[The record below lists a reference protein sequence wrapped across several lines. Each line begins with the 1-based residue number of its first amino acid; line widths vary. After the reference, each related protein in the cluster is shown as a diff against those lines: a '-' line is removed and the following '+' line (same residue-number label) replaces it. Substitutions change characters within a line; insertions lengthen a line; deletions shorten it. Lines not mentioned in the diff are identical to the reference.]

1 MICTSNVCDL
11 CGWYQLS
18 VSKPLRLDFS
28 DEMETLKVELK
39 KAGKLDDA
47 PKVGTCWNV
56 ELWNQTVRK
65 TFEQS
70 WISSRFAIVQTD
82 IRWYSD
88 IVTLKWLK
96 MIAVEYSSLFIEE
109 IWRNH
114 EHHFLSTMQGIA
126 QKDPAAKLDPRG
138 QAINSAPWQW
148 KIPWSGTYIL
158 SWLSWSLVNTTPLYL
173 GVIISICVVIVHLR
187 TRLCIG

>member
-56 ELWNQTVRK
+56 ELWKPNGPKDFWAKLNFFKICHCANR
-65 TFEQS
+65 
-70 WISSRFAIVQTD
+70 
-82 IRWYSD
+82 YSLIFGYCD
-88 IVTLKWLK
+88 TEV
-96 MIAVEYSSLFIEE
+96 IEDDSGGVLE
-109 IWRNH
+109 SIHWRNMKKIMNIIFSRPCRGSH
-114 EHHFLSTMQGIA
+114 RRIQLRSWTHGGKLSIQRLGSGKFLGVE
-126 QKDPAAKLDPRG
+126 L
-138 QAINSAPWQW
+138 
-148 KIPWSGTYIL
+148 TYCL
-158 SWLSWSLVNTTPLYL
+158 GYL
-173 GVIISICVVIVHLR
+173 GHWW
-187 TRLCIG
+187 TRRLYT